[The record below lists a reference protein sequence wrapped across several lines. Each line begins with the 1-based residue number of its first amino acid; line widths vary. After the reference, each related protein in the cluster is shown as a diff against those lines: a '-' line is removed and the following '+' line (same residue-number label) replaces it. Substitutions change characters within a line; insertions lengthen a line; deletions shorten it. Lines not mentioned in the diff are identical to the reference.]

1 MQPITFPDDGNCV
14 ATGGNGNGLTA
25 EVLIETAKKS
35 THRTPG
41 KGCIKYGERQEIR
54 FTAGGTFYT
63 DQKVAFTKP
72 LSAGYMGPSSIIFS
86 SPALHRDETITLV
99 FNDDNGATW
108 LFELSV
114 RAACG

>member
-14 ATGGNGNGLTA
+14 ATSGNDLQAEALIKTA
-25 EVLIETAKKS
+25 SKS

-54 FTAGGTFYT
+54 FKSGGTFYT
-63 DQKVAFTKP
+63 NQKIAFAKP
-72 LSAGYMGPSSIIFS
+72 LSSGYMGPASTIFS
-86 SPALHRDETITLV
+86 SPALSRDETITLV
-99 FNDDNGATW
+99 FNDDNGSTW

-114 RAACG
+114 RPACE

>member
-35 THRTPG
+35 TYRNPG
-41 KGCIKYGERQEIR
+41 KGCIQYGERQEIR
-54 FTAGGTFYT
+54 FKSGGNFYT
-63 DQKVAFTKP
+63 DQKVAFAKP
-72 LSAGYMGPSSIIFS
+72 LSAGYMGPSSILFS
-86 SPALHRDETITLV
+86 SPALSRDETITLV
-99 FNDDNGATW
+99 FNDDNGSTW

-114 RAACG
+114 RPACV